1 MPGGLHAVDTRRSE
15 VESLIH
21 ALEVTWSLAAAEI
34 CLYGAYFVMFAF
46 YLHLLR
52 TRRMVK
58 HGFLAIATIALFILC
73 TVHCALVLATAIL
86 STRIEIEIR
95 EGLERPGG
103 ANSGS
108 FTILALAAEA
118 VYVTTNVIADG
129 IFVYRCYAI
138 WNFRFKV
145 VIFPIFLTL
154 AVAGFGY
161 FTVINSAVY
170 SQFVDDTGFFLSIG
184 ISLLTTFVL
193 MSLTVGRIWSLAW
206 AARLMGAKVASKYRT
221 VSAMILESGALYL
234 IGGLAFV
241 IVTPETSTVASLSGT
256 VLGQLVGIAPTI
268 IAVRVGLGYS
278 VESVDS
284 FVTPTPR
291 RVVSKF
297 RAARVESVDEILY
310 LPSWR
315 ENGDSMILYI
325 ANKGEDSEVPAPV
338 TVGSREDW
346 KSSLQICRGDF
357 LD

>member
-21 ALEVTWSLAAAEI
+21 ALEVTWFLAAAEI

-86 STRIEIEIR
+86 STRIEVEIR

-154 AVAGFGY
+154 AVAGAFRVFHCY
-161 FTVINSAVY
+161 QQCCLFTVRRRHWFLPFNWDLPSHDFRIDVVNCWSHLVPRMGSSA
-170 SQFVDDTGFFLSIG
+170 DG
-184 ISLLTTFVL
+184 
-193 MSLTVGRIWSLAW
+193 
-206 AARLMGAKVASKYRT
+206 SKSSKQVPHRQCND
-221 VSAMILESGALYL
+221 SGALYL

-291 RVVSKF
+291 RVASKF
-297 RAARVESVDEILY
+297 MAARVESVDEILY
-310 LPSWR
+310 IS
-315 ENGDSMILYI
+315 
-325 ANKGEDSEVPAPV
+325 PV
-338 TVGSREDW
+338 GVKMETV
-346 KSSLQICRGDF
+346 
-357 LD
+357 